1 MLRKRGREV
10 IDAEWSQQQFDPG
23 AWIFVLLE
31 RAPCT
36 TGREQ
41 QFHLGLKFA
50 ADDRC
55 SSNLLAAVPAPD
67 YGSSMDARTRKQQ
80 QVEEEHGDEARM
92 LAEAFGAKRDRLLAS
107 LTLIAGVGV
116 IVAIPFALRAGA
128 EFFMPVT
135 AALVV
140 AIALVPLLEWFE
152 RRGMPPKGAAGLC
165 VLLFLAVA
173 IFAVGSIV
181 IPARDWVARVPG
193 NIPKVRATLEPVI
206 QIYKHLDRFIDR
218 TVSQIAVTQEQ
229 TRAVRIETPNSM
241 SSLLISSAPHLLIQL
256 FFALLVIFFFLAGWT
271 AMRKKTIVSRGSFEG
286 ALTTARVIQQVVDAT
301 STYLGTITLIN
312 IGLGALT
319 ATALWLLGMP
329 SPVMWG
335 GIVAVANYIP
345 YLGPIVCALLLFAAG
360 LMSFPD
366 VWGALL
372 PPAVFIGFHLVEANF
387 FTPMVVGH
395 RLTISPLSILVSLS
409 FWAWVWG
416 TTGALLAVPL
426 LIIMKTIF
434 SAAGTPDIAG
444 FLFEHGTLTHIG
456 DDAEEEV
463 EEREMQPAMVDTP
476 KTLS

>member
-1 MLRKRGREV
+1 
-10 IDAEWSQQQFDPG
+10 
-23 AWIFVLLE
+23 
-31 RAPCT
+31 
-36 TGREQ
+36 
-41 QFHLGLKFA
+41 
-50 ADDRC
+50 
-55 SSNLLAAVPAPD
+55 
-67 YGSSMDARTRKQQ
+67 MDARTRK
-80 QVEEEHGDEARM
+80 HGHVDDDDNVDEARM
-92 LAEAFGAKRDRLLAS
+92 LAETISVKRDRLLAS
-107 LTLIAGVGV
+107 LTLIAGIGLIVGL
-116 IVAIPFALRAGA
+116 PFALRTGA

-152 RRGMPPKGAAGLC
+152 RRGIPSKAAAGLC
-165 VLLFLAVA
+165 LIIFLLLA
-173 IFAVGSIV
+173 IFAIGSIV
-181 IPARDWVARVPG
+181 VPASDWVAQVPTK
-193 NIPKVRATLEPVI
+193 ITKVRTALEPVFDL
-206 QIYKHLDRFIDR
+206 YKNLDRFIDK
-218 TVSQIAVTQEQ
+218 TVSQIEVAGAASQ

-241 SSLLISSAPHLLIQL
+241 LGLLTSSAPHLVIQL
-256 FFALLVIFFFLAGWT
+256 FFSLLVIFFFLAGWT
-271 AMRKKTIVSRGSFEG
+271 SMRKKTIVSRGSFEG

-319 ATALWLLGMP
+319 ATALWWLGMP

-345 YLGPIVCALLLFAAG
+345 YLGPIVCALLLFLGG
-360 LMSFPD
+360 LMIYPD
-366 VWGALL
+366 MWGALF
-372 PPAVFIGFHLVEANF
+372 PPAVFISFHLIEANF

-395 RLTISPLSILVSLS
+395 RLTISPLSILISLS

-456 DDAEEEV
+456 DPNEEE
-463 EEREMQPAMVDTP
+463 EDERQEMQPAMVDTP
-476 KTLS
+476 KPRT

>member
-1 MLRKRGREV
+1 
-10 IDAEWSQQQFDPG
+10 
-23 AWIFVLLE
+23 
-31 RAPCT
+31 
-36 TGREQ
+36 
-41 QFHLGLKFA
+41 
-50 ADDRC
+50 
-55 SSNLLAAVPAPD
+55 
-67 YGSSMDARTRKQQ
+67 MDARTRKHGH
-80 QVEEEHGDEARM
+80 VEDDDGVQEARM
-92 LAEAFGAKRDRLLAS
+92 LAETISAKRDRLLAS
-107 LTLIAGVGV
+107 LTLIAGIGL
-116 IVAIPFALRAGA
+116 IIGIPFALRTGA

-152 RRGMPPKGAAGLC
+152 RRGIPSKPAAGLC
-165 VLLFLAVA
+165 VILFLLVA
-173 IFAVGSIV
+173 IFAIGSIV
-181 IPARDWVARVPG
+181 VPATDWVAQVPTK
-193 NIPKVRATLEPVI
+193 ITKVRSALEPVFDL
-206 QIYKHLDRFIDR
+206 YKNLDRFIDK
-218 TVSQIAVTQEQ
+218 TVSQIEVAGAQSSQ

-241 SSLLISSAPHLLIQL
+241 LGLLTSSAPHLVIQL
-256 FFALLVIFFFLAGWT
+256 FFSLLVIFFFLAGWT

-319 ATALWLLGMP
+319 ATALWWLGMP

-345 YLGPIVCALLLFAAG
+345 YLGPIVCAMLLFFGG
-360 LMSFPD
+360 LMTYPD
-366 VWGALL
+366 IWGALL
-372 PPAVFIGFHLVEANF
+372 PPAAFIGFHLIEANF

-395 RLTISPLSILVSLS
+395 RLTISPLSILISLS

-444 FLFEHGTLTHIG
+444 FLFEHGTLTHVG
-456 DDAEEEV
+456 DPNEEE
-463 EEREMQPAMVDTP
+463 EDERQEMQPAMVDTP
-476 KTLS
+476 KRPS